1 MISLTAFLHSIKI
14 IIIIIIKILLPIKK
28 KRKISYW
35 GTGHDQISSVVIII
49 PSVGNSEMK
58 EIE

>member
-1 MISLTAFLHSIKI
+1 MLA
-14 IIIIIIKILLPIKK
+14 IKK
-28 KRKISYW
+28 TNKQISYW
-35 GTGHDQISSVVIII
+35 GTGHDQISSVLIII